1 MVFCSPNRVK
11 KQAIIAQHATKQM
24 HIDSV
29 FLKKMI
35 FLVVIVLFFFQL
47 QAQQNN
53 IIPAPSHIK
62 TIEFKPLDPEAY
74 APIVKLGEKLRL
86 SFDDIN
92 AEQRIYSYKIEHCDY
107 NWQVSNLSSTE
118 YMTGYA
124 TDRFRNYQ
132 NSFNTLQYYTH
143 YELEIPNENN
153 RIKISGNYLISVL
166 DNNGKVLFTRRFI
179 MYQPK
184 VNVAVTAHRSTDPSK
199 INEQHSIQFQINHP
213 NLLLNDPYQEINVD
227 VYQNNDWNSVI
238 KGIKPRNTRGT
249 QLWYNYVDGISFW
262 GGNEY
267 LYFDTKEIRNATNNI
282 FKTRLDNIFNTYLYT
297 NEARGSRPYTFYPD
311 VNGNFVLRTL
321 DAEDVSLEGDYS
333 LVHFSLKYDEN
344 FEQDDVYIYGNFND
358 WQITPENKMTYNPD
372 SGLYEAT
379 MLFKQGFYNYT
390 YVAVNK
396 DFRINPYKVE
406 GSFYQT
412 ENEYKVIVYYRKFG
426 DRYDQVIG
434 LGSTN
439 SERLLN

>member
-1 MVFCSPNRVK
+1 
-11 KQAIIAQHATKQM
+11 M
-24 HIDSV
+24 HIDSIYFKKF
-29 FLKKMI
+29 FL
-35 FLVVIVLFFFQL
+35 FGAIVCCFFQL
-47 QAQQNN
+47 KAQQNN
-53 IIPAPSHIK
+53 IIPPPLHIK
-62 TIEFKPLDPEAY
+62 TIEFKPLDPEVY

-86 SFDDIN
+86 TFDDIN

-118 YMTGYA
+118 FMTGYA
-124 TDRFRNYQ
+124 TDRFRDYQ

-143 YELEIPNENN
+143 YELEIPNNNN
-153 RIKISGNYLISVL
+153 RIKISGNYLISIL
-166 DNNGKVLFTRRFI
+166 DDYGNVMFTRRFI
-179 MYQPK
+179 MYQTK

-213 NLLLNDPYQEINVD
+213 NLLLNDPYREIQVD

-238 KGIKPRNTRGT
+238 KNLKPKYTRGT
-249 QLWYNYVDGISFW
+249 QLWYNYVDGISYW
-262 GGNEY
+262 AGNEY

-297 NEARGSRPYTFYPD
+297 NEARGSRPYSFYPD

-321 DAEDVSLEGDYS
+321 DADDVSLEGDYS
-333 LVHFSLKYDEN
+333 FVHFSLKYDEN
-344 FEQDDVYIYGNFND
+344 FDQDDIYIYGNYND
-358 WQITPENKMTYNPD
+358 WQITPENKMSYNKD
-372 SGLYEAT
+372 TGLYEASI
-379 MLFKQGFYNYT
+379 LFKQGFYNYT

-396 DFRINPYKVE
+396 DFRMNPYKVE

-412 ENEYKVIVYYRKFG
+412 ENEYTVIVYYRKFG

-434 LGSTN
+434 FGSTN
-439 SERLLN
+439 SEKLLN